1 MMRNEDKDSIGD
13 GDGGLDGDDYN
24 PQHPACPLFS
34 FGGVEGNSL
43 DDAAAEMEQSIYK
56 KGGRG
61 EGEGWYISEK
71 EGRKENETN

>member
-1 MMRNEDKDSIGD
+1 MITVTTIGDYNENITTIHD

-43 DDAAAEMEQSIYK
+43 DDAAAEME
-56 KGGRG
+56 
-61 EGEGWYISEK
+61 
-71 EGRKENETN
+71 